1 MLLCGI
7 IDELKE
13 QAINTAQ
20 LIAFFFCQATDGR
33 LNNAIGVL
41 RGLIYLLIDQRP
53 SLITHLQ
60 QKHKGVGKALFE
72 GPNTW
77 FALREIFMQM
87 LQDPNLPDTILIID
101 ALDECESDLPL
112 LLSLIIEVSPR
123 FRIKWL
129 VSSRNRTDIEQK
141 LQSDQSRT
149 RLSLELKSN
158 AAHVSH
164 AVDAYID
171 HYISE
176 IPAIQD
182 DPQLQAQVRQQM
194 QRKADGTFLWVSL
207 VAQELKTAETW
218 HIAEIMDEVPTGLKE
233 LYRRMIRQIQ
243 HQRRDSKFCI
253 QMLLVVTTTYRPL
266 CLEELG
272 ALSGLPQQAF
282 GTVKA
287 VAKIVK
293 LCGSFLTLREGRVF
307 IIHQSAQ
314 DFLDETAN
322 DVLSSGKIGTAHDS
336 ILVQSLDI
344 LSKTLRRDIYNLNHY
359 GIEPHHIKPP
369 SPDPLA
375 SAGYSCI
382 YWVDHLSECQTD
394 ERTQYD
400 YLGDGGPIDIFLR
413 QHFLHWL
420 EAFSIVDREYDLF
433 FVIRK
438 LELLAQVSIVCNFF
452 FGEV

>member
-13 QAINTAQ
+13 QAINTAH

-87 LQDPNLPDTILIID
+87 LLDPNLPDTILIID

-112 LLSLIIEVSPR
+112 LLSLIMEVSPR
-123 FRIKWL
+123 SRVKWL

-141 LQSDQSRT
+141 IQSDQSRT
-149 RLSLELKSN
+149 TLSLELKSN

-164 AVDAYID
+164 AVNAYIN

-194 QRKADGTFLWVSL
+194 QQKSDGTFLWVSL

-233 LYRRMIRQIQ
+233 LYWRMMRQIQ
-243 HQRRDSKFCI
+243 HQRRDSKYCI

-272 ALSGLPQQAF
+272 ALSGLPQPAF
-282 GTVKA
+282 DTAKA
-287 VAKIVK
+287 VAKIVR
-293 LCGSFLTLREGRVF
+293 LCGSFLTVREGRVF

-336 ILVQSLDI
+336 IFLQSLDI
-344 LSKTLRRDIYNLNHY
+344 LSKTLRRDIYHLNDY
-359 GIEPHHIKPP
+359 GIDPHHIKPP

-375 SAGYSCI
+375 SARYSCI
-382 YWVDHLSECQTD
+382 YWVDHLIACQPD
-394 ERTQYD
+394 ERTQCD
-400 YLGDGGPIDIFLR
+400 YFGDGGPIAIFLR
-413 QHFLHWL
+413 RHFLHWL
-420 EAFSIVDREYDLF
+420 EALSILEEVYDGSSA
-433 FVIRK
+433 IEK
-438 LELLAQVSIVCNFF
+438 LRSLVQVSAVSSFL
-452 FGEV
+452 